1 MEQIFETADRTE
13 IEFTAPV
20 GTEHQVRELSDLQ
33 LAFVG
38 GGIADL
44 VAA

>member
-1 MEQIFETADRTE
+1 MEHTKIETKVLENTIAAAAE
-13 IEFTAPV
+13 E
-20 GTEHQVRELSDLQ
+20 QLRELNELQ
-33 LAFVG
+33 LTFVG

>member
-1 MEQIFETADRTE
+1 MDMKTTTELCFTEETRTE
-13 IEFTAPV
+13 AMP
-20 GTEHQVRELSDLQ
+20 QPLSELSDLQ

-44 VAA
+44 INA

>member
-1 MEQIFETADRTE
+1 MDTSRVEVLELENAVSIAVDE
-13 IEFTAPV
+13 
-20 GTEHQVRELSDLQ
+20 QVRELADLQ